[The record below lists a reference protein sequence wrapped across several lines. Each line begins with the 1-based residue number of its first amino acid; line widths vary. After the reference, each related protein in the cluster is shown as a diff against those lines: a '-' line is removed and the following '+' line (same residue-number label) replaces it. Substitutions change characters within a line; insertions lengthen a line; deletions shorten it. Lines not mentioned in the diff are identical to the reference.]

1 MRTYLTETKVEP
13 TEDGVRI
20 TLSSPA
26 GDYTFDA
33 RAILTQELID
43 KLING
48 MYFDKMTEGDQLS
61 FDWNEDE

>member
-1 MRTYLTETKVEP
+1 MHTFLTSSDVQIIEN
-13 TEDGVRI
+13 GVRI

-33 RAILTQELID
+33 HEVLTQALID
-43 KLING
+43 KLISG
-48 MYFDKMTEGDQLS
+48 MYFDKMPDKNQLS